1 MAYTPKQLGHLV
13 IKVRDI
19 DRSVEF
25 YTEVLGLTV
34 MTARP
39 GGMTFL
45 SADTTMSHELALV
58 PLGMDA
64 PGPEERRVGL
74 AHMAWQMNSF
84 RDLKEL
90 YQRCQERGVRI
101 KRLGDHGIS
110 MGVYIYDPD
119 DNEMRFTTS
128 RRSRSGGTR
137 TGSCLRGTSRGSWRS
152 RLRRR
157 RRIRR
162 RRWRARAPARGA
174 AAPAGNENPSPP
186 AGASSQFN
194 LVF

>member
-19 DRSVEF
+19 ERSVDF
-25 YTEVLGLTV
+25 YTNVLGLTV
-34 MTARP
+34 MTGRP

-45 SADTTMSHELALV
+45 SADTTMSHELALI

-64 PGPEERRVGL
+64 PGPEDRRVGM

-90 YQRCQERGVRI
+90 YQRCKEHGVKF

-119 DNEMRFTTS
+119 DNEIEIYYES
-128 RRSRSGGTR
+128 PESEWATR
-137 TGSCLRGTSRGSWRS
+137 TGSCSRATSPGSSTPSRS
-152 RLRRR
+152 WN
-157 RRIRR
+157 R
-162 RRWRARAPARGA
+162 RRWATTTSRVRNIR
-174 AAPAGNENPSPP
+174 
-186 AGASSQFN
+186 
-194 LVF
+194 

>member
-1 MAYTPKQLGHLV
+1 MAHTPKQLGHLV

-19 DRSVEF
+19 ERSVDF
-25 YTEVLGLTV
+25 YTNVLGLTV
-34 MTARP
+34 MTGRP

-45 SADTTMSHELALV
+45 SADTTMSHELALI

-64 PGPEERRVGL
+64 PGPEDRRVGM

-90 YQRCQERGVRI
+90 YQRCKDHGVKF

-119 DNEMRFTTS
+119 DNEIEIYYESPESEWGNKDGFLFEGNFPWQLDPIEERD
-128 RRSRSGGTR
+128 
-137 TGSCLRGTSRGSWRS
+137 
-152 RLRRR
+152 
-157 RRIRR
+157 
-162 RRWRARAPARGA
+162 PAAVGDDD
-174 AAPAGNENPSPP
+174 
-186 AGASSQFN
+186 
-194 LVF
+194 